1 MTEAPSATTAV
12 NSADADVATTKA
24 LFQVIATRDFA
35 KLPTIL
41 HADATWNHRNQD
53 RFAGIHD
60 GIQGIAGFM
69 REAMELTAGTLRP
82 APDAYMADGEGH
94 VAVLLHLGGTR
105 PDGRSTNDLQ
115 MLLLT
120 YDGDKVRSI
129 DHFVGDPAAVA
140 AFWA

>member
-1 MTEAPSATTAV
+1 MTEAATASAIGTT
-12 NSADADVATTKA
+12 ADADIATTKA

-53 RFAGIHD
+53 RFAGVHD
-60 GIQGIAGFM
+60 GIAGIAGFM

-82 APDAYMADGEGH
+82 APDAYMADGNGH
-94 VAVLLHLGGTR
+94 VAVLLHLAGTR
-105 PDGRSTNDLQ
+105 PDGRSSNDVQ

-120 YDGDKVRSI
+120 YDGERVRSI
-129 DHFVGDPAAVA
+129 DHFVGDPASVSE
-140 AFWA
+140 FWA